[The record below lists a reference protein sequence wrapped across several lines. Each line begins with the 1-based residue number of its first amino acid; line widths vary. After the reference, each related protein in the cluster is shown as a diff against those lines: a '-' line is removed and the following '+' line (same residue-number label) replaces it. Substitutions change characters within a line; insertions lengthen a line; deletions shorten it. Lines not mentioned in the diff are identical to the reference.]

1 MTSPMDITESNNVNS
16 KAGAPKSI
24 ITSTTTNSKNSHDSE
39 TEEGT
44 STTIATMTSPKDNR
58 KTTNTEISTITA
70 SPTASPIDTPFVPPK
85 GPCDVGDIVSYN
97 KKWMTLES
105 DGQWHETEGPDDF
118 EIKFCGFKNADFFRY
133 QDHYHGYRKQFEV
146 SKCYTGYRRQEKNL
160 DIEFEEYKIQ
170 HENEKTLRKLSETM
184 KEGKVIQHQDEVTL
198 KRLFDEYFEATKI
211 GTSIQHEDVRMLRDF
226 LDSMKK
232 GKVKPRNVACL
243 GLGSFER
250 CGENK
255 RSFGQLAALMKI
267 MELLEIPP
275 TARKVMQD
283 PDFSPGDKRFL
294 TRCGFE
300 VVDDPQGFEAVN
312 EETLVFEVG
321 GYNCMNQRIMDRP
334 WPAAFITMGGGFI
347 LENRSKIVQGIRNWY
362 RGERRPPMDDWWDGK
377 KKFVAI
383 QKTYDYKEIPAISSI
398 GTGMRDTKLYWRKEV
413 VGGKFQWFVDAWR
426 LVGSLFSQ
434 RDPDRYFKNS

>member
-1 MTSPMDITESNNVNS
+1 MTSPMDITESNNVDL
-16 KAGAPKSI
+16 KAGASKSI

-58 KTTNTEISTITA
+58 KTTNMEISTITA

-85 GPCDVGDIVSYN
+85 APCDVGDIVSYN

-133 QDHYHGYRKQFEV
+133 QDHCHGYRKQLEV
-146 SKCYTGYRRQEKNL
+146 SKCYTGYHRLEENL
-160 DIEFEEYKIQ
+160 DIEFEKYKIQ
-170 HENEKTLRKLSETM
+170 HGNEEILRKLSETM
-184 KEGKVIQHQDEVTL
+184 KEGKVIQHEDEVTL
-198 KRLFDEYFEATKI
+198 KRLFEEHLEATKI

-232 GKVKPRNVACL
+232 GKVKPSNVACL

-334 WPAAFITMGGGFI
+334 WPAAFITMGGI
-347 LENRSKIVQGIRNWY
+347 LENRSKIVQRIRNWY
-362 RGERRPPMDDWWDGK
+362 RGEGIPPMDDWWDGK

-398 GTGMRDTKLYWRKEV
+398 STGMRYTKFFWRKEV
-413 VGGKFQWFVDAWR
+413 VGGKFQWFVDVWR

-434 RDPDRYFKNS
+434 RDPDRYFKDA